1 MIFLFNDKLVS
12 FKEIIKTYTI
22 DKNNN
27 TSKALTK
34 LTDSHINPGP
44 FQKMNCKLAF
54 KIFRNSVAATIHTC
68 VATGEL
74 KSNTAKDTAIFVKHM
89 NDLIDTLNSNSLF
102 DKNSLKSALSENKV
116 LQFLNVAKEW
126 NLNLQKITNKGITRP
141 PCFNGMVWTLTAII
155 DLYEDQ
161 KEFGFEY
168 LMTAR
173 LNQDFLENTFSV

>member
-54 KIFRNSVAATIHTC
+54 KIFRNSVTATIHTC